1 MKFQQF
7 CLSNKRD
14 EIMLLKNQNVAI
26 IGAGPVGL
34 TMAKLL
40 QQNGIKV
47 TVYERDQ
54 NPQARI
60 WGGTLDLHKGSG
72 QDALKRAGLLESY
85 YSNAIPMGIM
95 MTNKHGEILSSVSP
109 QYDNPEINRNDLRK
123 ILLDSLTQDTV
134 AWGKKLTGLS
144 AKNGKWLLHFE
155 KEKDETADFVIG
167 ANGGMSSVRKYV
179 TDIEVEETGTFII
192 QGDIPEPEI
201 NCPEFYQLCQGN
213 RLMTAHEGNLFV
225 ANPKNNGML
234 SYGIIF
240 KKPESFATDQNKPD
254 FKNTKSI
261 SNFLSEKLSD
271 WNDLYKQLFQAT
283 SFFVGLPTRKI
294 TLDKPWKK
302 SRPLPLTLIGDAAH
316 LMPAF
321 AGQGVNIGLVD
332 TLILSDNL
340 TNGKFET
347 IEAAI
352 QDYEQK
358 MFVYA
363 KEAQLESG
371 KNEIEM
377 RQPDFSF
384 QKLLY
389 PNS

>member
-1 MKFQQF
+1 
-7 CLSNKRD
+7 
-14 EIMLLKNQNVAI
+14 MLLKDKKVAI

-40 QQNGIKV
+40 QQNGIQV
-47 TVYERDQ
+47 TVYERDK
-54 NPQARI
+54 NPQTRI
-60 WGGTLDLHKGSG
+60 WGGTLDLHKDSG
-72 QDALKRAGLLESY
+72 QEALKKAGLLESY
-85 YSNAIPMGIM
+85 YNMAIPMGII
-95 MTNKHGEILSSVSP
+95 MTDEQCKIITLKTP

-123 ILLDSLTQDTV
+123 IILGSLANDTV
-134 AWGKKLTGLS
+134 IWDRKLTGLS
-144 AKNGKWLLHFE
+144 TKDGKWVLHFE
-155 KEKDETADFVIG
+155 NEMDEIADFVIG

-179 TDIEVEETGTFII
+179 TDNEVEDTGTFII
-192 QGDIPEPEI
+192 QGDVPQPEI
-201 NCPEFYQLCQGN
+201 NCPEFYKLCNGN
-213 RLMTAHEGNLFV
+213 RLMTAFQGNLFV

-240 KKPESFATDQNKPD
+240 KKPEEFATNKNNLD
-254 FKNTKSI
+254 FKNTKSVA
-261 SNFLSEKLSD
+261 NFLSDRFSNWHES
-271 WNDLYKQLFQAT
+271 YHHLFNST

-294 TLDKPWKK
+294 SLDKPWKND
-302 SRPLPLTLIGDAAH
+302 RPLPITLIGDAAH
-316 LMPAF
+316 LMPPF

-332 TLILSDNL
+332 TVILSDNL

-352 QDYEQK
+352 KDYEQK

-363 KEAQLESG
+363 AAAQLESA

-384 QKLLY
+384 EKLFK
-389 PNS
+389 N

>member
-1 MKFQQF
+1 
-7 CLSNKRD
+7 
-14 EIMLLKNQNVAI
+14 MLLKDKKVAI

-40 QQNGIKV
+40 QQNGIQV
-47 TVYERDQ
+47 TVYERDK
-54 NPQARI
+54 NPQTRI
-60 WGGTLDLHKGSG
+60 WGGTLDLHKDSG
-72 QDALKRAGLLESY
+72 QEALKKAGLLESY
-85 YSNAIPMGIM
+85 YNMAIPMGII
-95 MTNKHGEILSSVSP
+95 MTDEQCKIITLKTP

-123 ILLDSLTQDTV
+123 IILGSLANDTV
-134 AWGKKLTGLS
+134 IWDRKLTGLS
-144 AKNGKWLLHFE
+144 TKDEKWVLHFE
-155 KEKDETADFVIG
+155 NEMDEIADFVIG

-179 TDIEVEETGTFII
+179 TDNEVEDTGTFII
-192 QGDIPEPEI
+192 QGDVPQPEI
-201 NCPEFYQLCQGN
+201 NCPEFYKLCNGN
-213 RLMTAHEGNLFV
+213 RLMTAFQGNLFV

-240 KKPESFATDQNKPD
+240 KKPEEFATNKNNLD
-254 FKNTKSI
+254 FKNTKSVA
-261 SNFLSEKLSD
+261 NFLSDRFSNWHES
-271 WNDLYKQLFQAT
+271 YHHLFSAT

-294 TLDKPWKK
+294 SLDKSWKND
-302 SRPLPLTLIGDAAH
+302 RPLPITLIGDAAH
-316 LMPAF
+316 LMPPF

-332 TLILSDNL
+332 TVILSDNL

-352 QDYEQK
+352 KDYEQK

-363 KEAQLESG
+363 AAAQLESA

-384 QKLLY
+384 EKLFK
-389 PNS
+389 N

>member
-1 MKFQQF
+1 
-7 CLSNKRD
+7 
-14 EIMLLKNQNVAI
+14 MLLKDKKVAI

-40 QQNGIKV
+40 QQNGIQV
-47 TVYERDQ
+47 TVYERDK
-54 NPQARI
+54 NPQTRI
-60 WGGTLDLHKGSG
+60 WGGTLDLHKDSG
-72 QDALKRAGLLESY
+72 QEALKKAGLLESY
-85 YSNAIPMGIM
+85 YNMAIPMGII
-95 MTNKHGEILSSVSP
+95 MTDEQCKIITLKTP

-123 ILLDSLTQDTV
+123 IIFGSLANDTV
-134 AWGKKLTGLS
+134 IWDRKLTGLS
-144 AKNGKWLLHFE
+144 TKDGKWVLHFE
-155 KEKDETADFVIG
+155 NEMDEIADFVIG

-179 TDIEVEETGTFII
+179 TNNKVEDTGTFII
-192 QGDIPEPEI
+192 QGDVPQPET
-201 NCPEFYQLCQGN
+201 NCPEFYKLCNGN
-213 RLMTAHEGNLFV
+213 RLMAAFQGNLFV

-240 KKPESFATDQNKPD
+240 KKPEKFATNKNNLD
-254 FKNTKSI
+254 FKNTKSVA
-261 SNFLSEKLSD
+261 NFLSDKFSNWHES
-271 WNDLYKQLFQAT
+271 YHHLFNST

-294 TLDKPWKK
+294 SLDKSWKND
-302 SRPLPLTLIGDAAH
+302 RPLPITLIGDAAH
-316 LMPAF
+316 LMPPF

-332 TLILSDNL
+332 TVILSDNL

-352 QDYEQK
+352 KDYEQK

-363 KEAQLESG
+363 AAAQLESA

-384 QKLLY
+384 EKLFE
-389 PNS
+389 N